1 MSRSPD
7 NSPPSLAAA
16 MQWVHRIT
24 SISLTMVIP
33 AGLGYLGDRYL
44 GISPWLLI
52 VGSMLGMAL
61 GMLELMQLVK
71 ALNQKLPPGKRS

>member
-1 MSRSPD
+1 MSRTPD

-16 MQWVHRIT
+16 MQWVNRIT

-33 AGLGYLGDRYL
+33 AGLGYLGDRYF

-61 GMLELMQLVK
+61 GMMELMQLVRSQ
-71 ALNQKLPPGKRS
+71 NEKLRSKK